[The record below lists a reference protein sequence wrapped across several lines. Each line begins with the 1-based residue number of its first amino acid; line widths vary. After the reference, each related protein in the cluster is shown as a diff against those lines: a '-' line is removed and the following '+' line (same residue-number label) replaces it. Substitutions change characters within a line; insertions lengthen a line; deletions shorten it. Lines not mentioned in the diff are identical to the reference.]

1 MDEFDELIE
10 LAGGKSEP
18 TFGKGFGKGFGKSH
32 YAVFSGFGKGK
43 GGGGYSGGRGRGGR

>member
-18 TFGKGFGKGFGKSH
+18 TFGKGFGKSH

>member
-1 MDEFDELIE
+1 MSELIE
-10 LAGGKSEP
+10 LASGKSEP
-18 TFGKGFGKGFGKSH
+18 TFGKAKGFGKGFGKSH